1 MSQTLNLE
9 QAAQSLAAGELIL
22 FPTETVYGLAANA
35 LDPIAVARIFEAKG
49 RPRFNPIICHLSDGD
64 ALRRYATIDRLSAD
78 LIEAFWPGPLTLLLP
93 HEGRIPSIATAG
105 SALAAFRA
113 PDHRLA
119 QGLLSL
125 CSFPLAAPSANLSG
139 KRSPTDAAM
148 ALEQLGAAVAGVLDG
163 GPCRI
168 GLESTIVQ
176 STGNEVHI
184 LREGGISREE
194 LLSSGFLIAEP
205 TPGDAP
211 PAPGRLSSHYAP
223 EAALIFIEGWDETR
237 AATLRIRLAEE
248 SSRRG
253 PRGVILSPE
262 PIAGWMRELLPDYP
276 ALTLSP
282 GGDLRIAAA
291 ELFRTLDR
299 LRPPDTVCIVAIAA
313 AERDLGRAI
322 NDRLRRAAAVH
333 IVPDAHSD

>member
-1 MSQTLNLE
+1 MSQTLNLK
-9 QAAQSLAAGELIL
+9 QAAQALAAGELIL

-64 ALRRYATIDRLSAD
+64 ALKRYATIDPLSAE

-93 HEGRIPSIATAG
+93 HGGRIPSIATAG

-119 QGLLSL
+119 QELLAL

-168 GLESTIVQ
+168 GLESTVVQ
-176 STGNEVHI
+176 TTGSGVHI
-184 LREGGISREE
+184 LREGGISREA
-194 LLSSGFLIAEP
+194 LLSAGFVIAE
-205 TPGDAP
+205 TSPGDAP
-211 PAPGRLSSHYAP
+211 PAPGRLSNHYAP
-223 EAALIFIEGWDETR
+223 EAALVFIEGWDETK
-237 AATLRIRLAEE
+237 AAMLRELLAEE
-248 SSRRG
+248 TSRRG
-253 PRGVILSPE
+253 PRGVILSPG
-262 PIAGWMRELLPDYP
+262 PIAGWLRELLPDYP
-276 ALTLSP
+276 LLILSP
-282 GGDLRIAAA
+282 EGDLRIAAA

-299 LRPPDTVCIVAIAA
+299 QRPPETGFIIAIAA
-313 AERDLGRAI
+313 PERDLGRAI
-322 NDRLRRAAAVH
+322 NDRLRRGAAVH